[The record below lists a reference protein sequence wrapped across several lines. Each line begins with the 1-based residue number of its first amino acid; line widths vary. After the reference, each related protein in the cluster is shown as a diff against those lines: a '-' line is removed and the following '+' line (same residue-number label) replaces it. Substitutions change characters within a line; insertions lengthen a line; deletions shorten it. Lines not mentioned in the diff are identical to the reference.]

1 MKEEIKQ
8 KIELFWK
15 GKLTVAEQKE
25 LLSKLQNDHELLF
38 NDLKKEFDARI
49 ENSEHNFSEEFYQG
63 ILQNV
68 FEKTLIQE
76 KPGMLRKLVSNKWA
90 VAASIF
96 IICAISSFVILQQI
110 NYRNSSNT
118 VLAQNDSTILINN
131 KDIIQIATLPDQSE
145 VEISP
150 NSQIAFGPQF
160 GKSDRNIEMHGLV
173 KFRVAHDQNLPFVV
187 ISQGY
192 STTALGTIFIV
203 ESYPN
208 KKISINL
215 LEGKVM
221 VNAKDLKTPMTKPI
235 YLLAGEKVEIEN
247 DEIKLIP
254 VKKQL
259 EKERAILKPKELIPR
274 PEEDKITF
282 TDLKLKD
289 VFSRLEQ
296 LKGVKIEL
304 TEENING
311 RTFTGEFSKTE
322 SIDEILNIICLMN
335 ELSFQHID
343 GKIIIQNQKTG
354 QNNN

>member
-15 GKLTVAEQKE
+15 GKLTVEEQKE

-38 NDLKKEFDARI
+38 NELKKEFDARI
-49 ENSEHNFSEEFYQG
+49 ENSEHNFSEEFYHD

-76 KPGMLRKLVSNKWA
+76 KPGKFRKLVSNKWA

-110 NYRNSSNT
+110 NSRNSSNA

-145 VEISP
+145 IEISP
-150 NSQIAFGPQF
+150 NSQIAYGPQF
-160 GKSDRNIEMHGLV
+160 GKSDRNIEMHGMV
-173 KFRVAHDQNLPFVV
+173 KFRVAHDQKLPFVV

-192 STTALGTIFIV
+192 TTTALGTTFIV

-221 VNAKDLKTPMTKPI
+221 VNAKDLKTPMTNPI

-259 EKERAILKPKELIPR
+259 EKERDILKPKNLTPH

-282 TDLKLKD
+282 TDLKLED

-296 LKGVKIEL
+296 LKGVKIEF
-304 TEENING
+304 TVENNSG

-335 ELSFQHID
+335 ELSFQHLD
-343 GKIIIQNQKTG
+343 EKIIIQNQKTG